1 MKRILITGKNSYIGN
16 AFEGWVSQW
25 PNEYQISKISVRD
38 DKWKSEDWSR
48 YDVILHVAGI
58 AHNSSDASLEE
69 LYYSVNRDLSYKI
82 AKKARNEGVKQFIY
96 LSSIIVYGTKN
107 ERITKDTSP
116 NPDNFYGDS
125 KLQAEQLI
133 SKLSSDEYH
142 IAIIRPPMVYGKNSK
157 GNFPL
162 LVKMARILPT
172 FPKYENK
179 RSMIYIKNLTEFIR
193 IIIDRNEIGYFH
205 PQNPE
210 YISTDNLVKTISL
223 NSRHKIILIKGFS
236 KIINKINKNGLFNKI
251 FGNLYYDKEISDFLE
266 ISYQMYDLKD
276 SIAEISEN
284 DVNNKS

>member
-16 AFEGWVSQW
+16 AFESWVSQW

-82 AKKARNEGVKQFIY
+82 AKKAKNEGVKQFIY

-179 RSMIYIKNLTEFIR
+179 RRRTRTF
-193 IIIDRNEIGYFH
+193 
-205 PQNPE
+205 
-210 YISTDNLVKTISL
+210 
-223 NSRHKIILIKGFS
+223 
-236 KIINKINKNGLFNKI
+236 
-251 FGNLYYDKEISDFLE
+251 
-266 ISYQMYDLKD
+266 
-276 SIAEISEN
+276 
-284 DVNNKS
+284 